1 MKVATTSARSRE
13 YDKVVIQRTVKSIND
28 LHKTYTPS
36 TMNKRVIH
44 FNILFIGTP
53 QRGTIPRPDSAKLQN
68 CKKERKILY
77 LRCMHR
83 SIMLVV
89 LNGIDNFCT
98 LMRNNVYRTMQ
109 HMPSSENK
117 IIACFNDDIVTREG
131 NVWTCKQITGV
142 GFVKQ
147 LAPDCPALSD

>member
-68 CKKERKILY
+68 CKKKEENPISSVHASKYYACCFEWNRQLLY
-77 LRCMHR
+77 LNAEQCIPYNAAHAEFRKQ
-83 SIMLVV
+83 
-89 LNGIDNFCT
+89 
-98 LMRNNVYRTMQ
+98 NNRLFQ
-109 HMPSSENK
+109 
-117 IIACFNDDIVTREG
+117 
-131 NVWTCKQITGV
+131 
-142 GFVKQ
+142 
-147 LAPDCPALSD
+147 